1 MTLAN
6 SQSLGKTYALFFTK
20 SFLVWVFTF
29 IVCSLVIGFPI
40 LILVVGIGALLAV
53 TLQSILPMSSVLLV
67 AGGVLTLHILGVMI
81 GSAILTIKGVHPQ
94 DVSWLTWLNGK
105 AEEAETPSV
114 YASCPFTCSLESFDR

>member
-1 MTLAN
+1 MNMTLAN
-6 SQSLGKTYALFFTK
+6 SQSLGRAYALFLTK

-53 TLQSILPMSSVLLV
+53 TLQSVMPMSSVLLV
-67 AGGVLTLHILGVMI
+67 AGGTLALHILGVMLA
-81 GSAILTIKGVHPQ
+81 SAVLTLKGVHPQ

-105 AEEAETPSV
+105 ADEAETPSV
-114 YASCPFTCSLESFDR
+114 YASCPFTCGVTKL